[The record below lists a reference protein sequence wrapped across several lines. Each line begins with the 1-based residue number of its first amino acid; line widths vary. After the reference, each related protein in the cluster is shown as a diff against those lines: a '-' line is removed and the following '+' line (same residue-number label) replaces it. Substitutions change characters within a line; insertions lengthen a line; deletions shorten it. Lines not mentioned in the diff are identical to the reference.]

1 MTGMD
6 MAVAGEGPHS
16 CDLLIR
22 NAILLP
28 MGETREI
35 LLGGY
40 VAVRGHLIADVGL
53 EGETGTGWT
62 APRVIDAQGA
72 IVHPGFI
79 EAHLHVNAQT
89 CRGYFRGDAS
99 RGAMGGPNYADWK
112 AALEPEDEA
121 AATRLA
127 SVELL
132 RHGFTCF
139 VEPGSAFE
147 PDAVVEAAGAVG
159 IRCSVAEPYL
169 WDDTAIMQV
178 IGGLASDAL
187 FARVPPTRERCFS
200 ALGGQLFR
208 NRDANGIA
216 HGHVA
221 LYGEGT
227 ASDDLLRAA
236 KATADRGGVILNTH
250 LGFDAGVVEAMERAL
265 GRSRFAHLSGLGVL
279 GPNATFVH
287 MNILRDDEVG
297 IIHETRPS
305 IVWCPQAYVSRGL
318 PLIAPTR
325 LPVLKRDGIAVA
337 LGTDS
342 ARQSSVGDAMFLAVQ
357 LSAEAGAGLAAE
369 EVLEMLTLHGARAA
383 GLDHM
388 LGRLAPGF
396 RADIVIRG
404 RGIVELGPCIDPA
417 HQLVAVGHGATA
429 DTVVVNGRIVL
440 RGGRPTQVDEFSV
453 IDDAQRS
460 ACSVADRLGLRAPGR
475 WPRVVA
481 R

>member
-1 MTGMD
+1 MRGGG
-6 MAVAGEGPHS
+6 ARR
-16 CDLLIR
+16 CDILIR
-22 NAILLP
+22 NATLLP
-28 MGETREI
+28 MAETREI
-35 LLGGY
+35 MLGGF
-40 VAVRGHLIADVGL
+40 VAVSGHLIADVGL
-53 EGETGTGWT
+53 EGDAGTGWT
-62 APRVIDAQGA
+62 APCVIDAQGA
-72 IVHPGFI
+72 IAHPGFI

-99 RGAMGGPNYADWK
+99 RSAAGGPNYADWK

-147 PDAVVEAAGAVG
+147 PDAVVEAAGTVG
-159 IRCSVAEPYL
+159 IRCSVADPYL

-178 IGGLASDAL
+178 IGGLASEAL
-187 FARVPPTRERCFS
+187 FARVPPTRERCLS

-208 NRDANGIA
+208 NRDEDGIA

-227 ASDDLLRAA
+227 ASDELMRAA
-236 KATADRGGVILNTH
+236 KAVADREGVILNTH

-265 GRSRFAHLSGLGVL
+265 GRSRFAHLAGLGVL
-279 GPNATFVH
+279 GPNTTFVH

-297 IIHETRPS
+297 IVQETGPS

-325 LPVLKRDGIAVA
+325 LPALKRTGVAVA

-369 EVLEMLTLHGARAA
+369 DVIEMLTLHGARAA

-388 LGRLAPGF
+388 LGRVAPGF
-396 RADIVIRG
+396 RADLVIRG
-404 RGIVELGPCIDPA
+404 RGVIELGPCIDPA
-417 HQLVAVGHGATA
+417 HQLVTVGHGPTA
-429 DTVVVNGRIVL
+429 DTVLVNGRIVM
-440 RGGRPTQVDEFSV
+440 RGGRPTKVDEMSV
-453 IDDAQRS
+453 IDGAQRS
-460 ACSVADRLGLRAPGR
+460 ARSVAGRLGLPPPGR
-475 WPRVVA
+475 WPRIA
-481 R
+481 AS